1 LAIKL
6 ELSTDKQVAL
16 YYDDDKKSDW
26 YIKMEKGLKVRK
38 ASGTS
43 DSYMVNSAN
52 IANKLLDSIKGQ
64 PDKASMLVATEPI
77 EGDFYPIITS
87 SATSGKISN
96 KKDN

>member
-1 LAIKL
+1 MKLIKAESTGPKIGKPTIGIDRKGIFRFSKTLAIKL

-43 DSYMVNSAN
+43 G
-52 IANKLLDSIKGQ
+52 LLHG
-64 PDKASMLVATEPI
+64 E
-77 EGDFYPIITS
+77 
-87 SATSGKISN
+87 
-96 KKDN
+96 